1 MQHGHEQ
8 TKDLTTAP
16 NMAIKNIQTKP
27 LKGAPL
33 CKKHFLDYTLDI
45 VKSKSEPTR
54 IQPRR
59 AAKDKVLE
67 QKANTKKRRA
77 DENISSSSKRRKTN
91 DLAKWEAFGN
101 LLEEQVTDIAGEAK
115 EKGPHNCAFGP
126 APWEC
131 HMCTSDFEKLME
143 EKVCMERP
151 VAPVANMAAIGEV
164 LELNYRKD
172 FKKGEM
178 TKFKWE
184 GISYVIDACRTPM
197 FMVL

>member
-1 MQHGHEQ
+1 
-8 TKDLTTAP
+8 
-16 NMAIKNIQTKP
+16 MAIKNIQTKP

-33 CKKHFLDYTLDI
+33 CKKHFIDYTLDI
-45 VKSKSEPTR
+45 IKSKSEPTR

-77 DENISSSSKRRKTN
+77 DEDISSSSKRKKTN

-101 LLEEQVTDIAGEAK
+101 LLEERVIEIAEEAR

-126 APWEC
+126 APWAC
-131 HMCTSDFEKLME
+131 HMCPSDFEKLVN
-143 EKVCMERP
+143 EKVCMAKP
-151 VAPVANMAAIGEV
+151 VAPVADMATVGEIF
-164 LELNYRKD
+164 ELNYRKD
-172 FKKGEM
+172 FEKGVM

-184 GISYVIDACRTPM
+184 GIPYVIDACRTPM
-197 FMVL
+197 LMVL

>member
-8 TKDLTTAP
+8 KDLTTAP
-16 NMAIKNIQTKP
+16 KMAIKNIQTKP
-27 LKGAPL
+27 LKGSPL

-101 LLEEQVTDIAGEAK
+101 LLKEQVTEIAEEAR
-115 EKGPHNCAFGP
+115 EKGAHNCAFGP
-126 APWEC
+126 APWQC
-131 HMCTSDFEKLME
+131 HICTSDFEKLADG
-143 EKVCMERP
+143 KVCMARP
-151 VAPVANMAAIGEV
+151 VAPVADMATVGEV

-172 FKKGEM
+172 FEKGKM

-197 FMVL
+197 FMIL